1 MQTAMLIQNTNFSN
15 NLNQKGQHKSNQEK
29 ICPLKITYAR
39 RKLFD
44 LKYVIVEK
52 EDGFFWSLYRTNN
65 CLEVNL

>member
-39 RKLFD
+39 SKLFD

-52 EDGFFWSLYRTNN
+52 EDGFF
-65 CLEVNL
+65 

>member
-1 MQTAMLIQNTNFSN
+1 MLIQTAMLIQNTNFSN

-39 RKLFD
+39 SKLFD

-52 EDGFFWSLYRTNN
+52 EDGFF
-65 CLEVNL
+65 

>member
-52 EDGFFWSLYRTNN
+52 EDGFF
-65 CLEVNL
+65 